1 MTSPSRVLGL
11 SCFYHDAAACL
22 MRDGRVSAA
31 AQEERFTRRKNDA
44 DFPIQAI
51 DYCLREG
58 GITARDLDAIVFYE
72 KPYLKLSRAL
82 AGHLRGFPRTY
93 ASFRRS
99 MPRWLHDRLTLP
111 LDLRSG
117 LGFEGRTYFIKHHLA
132 HAASAFLPSGFEEAA
147 ILTADS
153 VGEWATATR
162 GRGAGGKVRVE
173 AEILFPD
180 SLGLLY
186 SAVTAFLGFE
196 LNEGEGTVMGLSAH
210 GRPSFL
216 RRLREIVS
224 VRADGSFALDQSY
237 FDFYGGEAMHSPRF
251 VEAFGP
257 ARVPG
262 APLTDRDRDLAASL
276 QALIEDILVRL
287 ARDLRARTK
296 SDSLCLAGGVF
307 LNCAAN
313 QKILENAGFKR
324 LFVQPAAGD
333 AGGALG
339 AAAFVSHS
347 LWGLPRPPA
356 MDPYLGPA
364 FTAASARRALAAAGL
379 SGRELPEDE
388 LCRAAAAAIARGG
401 VVGWVQGRMELGP
414 RALGNRSILGDPR
427 GARTKD
433 LINARVKGREEFRP
447 FAPAVLAE
455 RAAEFFHLDAPSP
468 FMLLAPRVREEKK
481 ALIPAATH
489 VDGTAR
495 VQTVARE
502 LNPRFHRLL
511 KAFDEAAGVPVLV
524 NTSFNRRGEPIVCSP
539 EDAVACF
546 KETGLDAL
554 VLGDL
559 FVERHGTA

>member
-1 MTSPSRVLGL
+1 MTGPSKVLGL

-22 MRDGRVSAA
+22 MTGGAVVAA
-31 AQEERFTRRKNDA
+31 AQEERFTRRKNDEG
-44 DFPIQAI
+44 FPIQAI
-51 DYCLREG
+51 NYCLQEG

-82 AGHLRGFPRTY
+82 TGHLRGFPRTY

-111 LDLRSG
+111 LDLRSE
-117 LGFEGRTYFIKHHLA
+117 LGFSGETYFVKHHLA

-153 VGEWATATR
+153 VGEWATMTR
-162 GRGAGGKVRVE
+162 GRGEGAKVRVE
-173 AEILFPD
+173 SELVFPD

-210 GRPSFL
+210 GRPSL
-216 RRLREIVS
+216 LPRLREVVT

-251 VEAFGP
+251 VDAFGP
-257 ARVPG
+257 ARLPG

-276 QALIEDILVRL
+276 QALTEDILVRL

-296 SDSLCLAGGVF
+296 SENLCLAGGVF

-313 QKILENAGFKR
+313 QRILELSGFKR

-339 AAAFVSHS
+339 AAAFVSRS
-347 LWGLPRPPA
+347 LWGFPSAGA
-356 MDPYLGPA
+356 MDPFLGPS
-364 FTAASARRALAAAGL
+364 FSAARAKRALSAAGL
-379 SGRELPEDE
+379 SWKELGEDD
-388 LCRAAAAAIARGG
+388 LCRAAAGAIARGG

-414 RALGNRSILGDPR
+414 RALGNRSILADPR
-427 GARTKD
+427 DARTKER
-433 LINARVKGREEFRP
+433 INAKVKGREEFRP

-481 ALIPAATH
+481 ASIPAVTH
-489 VDGTAR
+489 ADGTAR
-495 VQTVARE
+495 VQTVTEASNAR
-502 LNPRFHRLL
+502 LHRLL
-511 KAFDEAAGVPVLV
+511 KAFDAEAGVPVLV

>member
-1 MTSPSRVLGL
+1 MTAPSRVLGL

-22 MRDGRVSAA
+22 MAGGAVVAA
-31 AQEERFTRRKNDA
+31 AQEERFTRRKNDEG
-44 DFPIQAI
+44 FPIQAI
-51 DYCLREG
+51 DYCLQEG

-93 ASFRRS
+93 AFFRRS

-111 LDLRSG
+111 LDLRSE
-117 LGFEGRTYFIKHHLA
+117 LGFEGPVYFVKHHLA

-153 VGEWATATR
+153 VGEWATTTR
-162 GRGAGGKVRVE
+162 GRGEGAKVRVE
-173 AEILFPD
+173 SELVFPD

-210 GRPSFL
+210 GRPSL
-216 RRLREIVS
+216 LPRLREVVT
-224 VRADGSFALDQSY
+224 VRADGTFALDQSY

-251 VEAFGP
+251 VAAFGP
-257 ARVPG
+257 ARLPG

-276 QALIEDILVRL
+276 QALTEDILVRL
-287 ARDLRARTK
+287 TRDLRARTG
-296 SDSLCLAGGVF
+296 SENLCLAGGVF

-313 QKILENAGFKR
+313 QKILELSGFKR
-324 LFVQPAAGD
+324 VFVQPAAGD

-339 AAAFVSHS
+339 AAAFVSRS
-347 LWGLPRPPA
+347 LWGLPPPAA
-356 MDPYLGPA
+356 MDPYLGPSIS
-364 FTAASARRALAAAGL
+364 TARAKRALAAAGL
-379 SGRELPEDE
+379 AGRELPEDE

-401 VVGWVQGRMELGP
+401 VVGWAQGRMELGP

-427 GARTKD
+427 SARTKD

-481 ALIPAATH
+481 AAIPAVTH
-489 VDGTAR
+489 ADGTAR
-495 VQTVARE
+495 VQTVTGAQ
-502 LNPRFHRLL
+502 NPRFHRLL

>member
-1 MTSPSRVLGL
+1 MTGPSRVLGL
-11 SCFYHDAAACL
+11 SCFYHDSAACL
-22 MRDGRVSAA
+22 MQGGRVTAA
-31 AQEERFTRRKNDA
+31 AQEERFTRRKNAA

-51 DYCLREG
+51 NFCLQEG
-58 GITARDLDAIVFYE
+58 GITARDLDAVVFYE
-72 KPYLKLSRAL
+72 KPYLKLSRVL
-82 AGHLRGFPRTY
+82 AGHLRGFPRTF
-93 ASFRRS
+93 ASFRRT
-99 MPRWLHDRLTLP
+99 MPHWLGDRLTLP
-111 LDLRSG
+111 LDLQSE
-117 LGFEGRTYFIKHHLA
+117 LGFSGKTYFIRHHAA
-132 HAASAFLPSGFEEAA
+132 HAASAFLTSGFEEAA

-162 GRGAGGKVRVE
+162 GRGAGAKVRVE
-173 AEILFPD
+173 SELVFPD

-196 LNEGEGTVMGLSAH
+196 ANEGEGTVMGLAAY
-210 GRPSFL
+210 GRASFL
-216 RRLREIVS
+216 PRLREIVA
-224 VRADGSFALDQSY
+224 VREDGSFALDQSY
-237 FDFYGGEAMHSPRF
+237 FDFYGDEAMHSPRF
-251 VEAFGP
+251 AEAFGP
-257 ARVPG
+257 ARLPG
-262 APLTDRDRDLAASL
+262 GPVTDRDRDLAASL
-276 QALIEDILVRL
+276 QALTEDILVRL

-307 LNCAAN
+307 LNCSAN

-324 LFVQPAAGD
+324 VFVQPAAGD

-347 LWGLPRPPA
+347 LWGLPRSGT

-364 FTAASARRALAAAGL
+364 FPAARVKRALAAAGL
-379 SGRELPEDE
+379 SWKELPEDE
-388 LCRAAAAAIARGG
+388 LCGAAAGAIARGA
-401 VVGWVQGRMELGP
+401 VLGWVQGRMELGP
-414 RALGNRSILGDPR
+414 RALGNRSILADPR
-427 GARTKD
+427 DARTKD

-481 ALIPAATH
+481 AAIPAVTH

-495 VQTVARE
+495 VQTVTAE
-502 LNPRFHRLL
+502 ANPRFHRLL
-511 KAFDEAAGVPVLV
+511 KAFDRAAGVPVLV

-539 EDAVACF
+539 EDAIACF

-559 FVERHGTA
+559 FVERHGPA